1 MEQEIKSTG
10 HKSLVGFYIDD
21 SIQWVSG
28 NEYLRYCQH
37 FDNVFR
43 KLFPY
48 NCTQLYWKNIL
59 IVGGGDMQLKSG
71 TYMLSTDCGTKVATK
86 TSNKISGIDK
96 RFILNS
102 PSFKSISRE

>member
-59 IVGGGDMQLKSG
+59 IVGGGDMQ
-71 TYMLSTDCGTKVATK
+71 
-86 TSNKISGIDK
+86 
-96 RFILNS
+96 
-102 PSFKSISRE
+102 